1 MGPENLHLKKLPGDA
16 DAQSP
21 QAALNWML
29 HSPLLINKSYEE
41 DTFSIRNFQKVILV
55 I

>member
-16 DAQSP
+16 GAQSP
-21 QAALNWML
+21 QAALNKIL
-29 HSPLLINKSYEE
+29 HSPLLIKKPYEE
-41 DTFSIRNFQKVILV
+41 DTFSIQNFQKIILV